1 MYLKWKK
8 EQAFDHCMHGAWLP
22 VAAAGKQKSRAL
34 AKKARANWCSSG
46 LVECGIL
53 VSSSLLI
60 MQKLIKTK
68 GEMSGRAILILENL
82 LSLASSS

>member
-1 MYLKWKK
+1 
-8 EQAFDHCMHGAWLP
+8 MHGSAWLP
-22 VAAAGKQKSRAL
+22 VAAAEKQKSRAL
-34 AKKARANWCSSG
+34 AKRLGRWCSSG